1 MSDSNTFKRELK
13 IRIYDREL
21 NDKLEQY
28 CRSNNIPS
36 INECIQSII
45 TVFIN
50 GVDANN
56 EIIKINGGKLITYF
70 GRPIKCSRCN
80 RDIRIGDKAYWIVYE
95 FRDGRKQTVYMCYDC
110 YVETSD
116 QTIANLIKKR
126 EKLKLEVKVLQ
137 KEHEKY
143 ITTLQQLEQLES
155 LTKLYLQFREA
166 MENAYKS
173 RIYSNED
180 LKKLYNE
187 LIIKLEDISMKLEEN
202 AKISKIIWNKLKKVL
217 GLETRKY
224 TGREEQY
231 TTQRATA

>member
-1 MSDSNTFKRELK
+1 VSDFKRELK

-28 CRSNNIPS
+28 CRSNNMPS

-45 TVFIN
+45 AVFIN
-50 GVDANN
+50 GVDTNN
-56 EIIKINGGKLITYF
+56 EIVKINGGKLITYF
-70 GRPIKCSRCN
+70 GRPIKCSRCS
-80 RDIRIGDKAYWIVYE
+80 RDIKIFDKAYWIVYE
-95 FRDGRKQTVYMCYDC
+95 FRDNRKQTVYLCYDC

-143 ITTLQQLEQLES
+143 ITALQQLEQLES
-155 LTKLYLQFREA
+155 LTKLYLQFREV
-166 MENAYKS
+166 MENAYKT

-187 LIIKLEDISMKLEEN
+187 LIIKLEDICKQLEEN
-202 AKISKIIWNKLKKVL
+202 AKISKIIWSKLKKIL
-217 GLETRKY
+217 GIETRKY
-224 TGREEQY
+224 TSREEQY